1 MTQHK
6 CRSSEKG
13 LSSAEFAI
21 VLPTFFLA
29 IMVVFALALWLFS
42 LLLAGTAVPAG
53 ARVAGTEA
61 GVGSGFANVR
71 TIMGIVRP
79 AAGAADAVQLSLG
92 TPECERAVFARLNA
106 AGGFRLP
113 LLGDLSVR
121 LRAGS
126 QGRDWRFWP
135 GKPADGCD

>member
-1 MTQHK
+1 MVQHK
-6 CRSSEKG
+6 VRISEKG

-29 IMVVFALALWLFS
+29 IMVLFALALWLFS

-61 GVGSGFANVR
+61 SVGSGFARVQ
-71 TIMGIVRP
+71 TIMRIVRP
-79 AAGAADAVQLSLG
+79 AASAAGAAQLSLG
-92 TPECERAVFARLNA
+92 APGCERAVYARLNA
-106 AGGFRLP
+106 IGGFRLP

-121 LRAGS
+121 MRAGS
-126 QGRDWRFWP
+126 QGCDWRFWP
-135 GKPADGCD
+135 GRPSDGCD